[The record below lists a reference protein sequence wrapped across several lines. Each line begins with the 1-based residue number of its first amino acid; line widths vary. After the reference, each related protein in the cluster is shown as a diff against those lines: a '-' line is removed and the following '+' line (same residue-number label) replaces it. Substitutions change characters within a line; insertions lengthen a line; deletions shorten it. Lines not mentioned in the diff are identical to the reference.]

1 MHKGFPGLR
10 TCCADR
16 KNVIQECKI
25 PSTKAILNG
34 FCMQRF
40 CGRIPFSQR
49 NRYAGETV
57 MAEIEGKVGEI
68 QIWEWRQTIRPTR
81 LRKV

>member
-25 PSTKAILNG
+25 
-34 FCMQRF
+34 Q
-40 CGRIPFSQR
+40 
-49 NRYAGETV
+49 TV
-57 MAEIEGKVGEI
+57 
-68 QIWEWRQTIRPTR
+68 RT
-81 LRKV
+81 

>member
-25 PSTKAILNG
+25 PSPKAILNG
-34 FCMQRF
+34 FCM
-40 CGRIPFSQR
+40 
-49 NRYAGETV
+49 
-57 MAEIEGKVGEI
+57 
-68 QIWEWRQTIRPTR
+68 
-81 LRKV
+81 

>member
-25 PSTKAILNG
+25 PSPKAILNG
-34 FCMQRF
+34 FLLHCVIALLAERLTQSVLSYMIYFKNIIRRIDF
-40 CGRIPFSQR
+40 LGR
-49 NRYAGETV
+49 
-57 MAEIEGKVGEI
+57 
-68 QIWEWRQTIRPTR
+68 
-81 LRKV
+81 

>member
-25 PSTKAILNG
+25 PSPKAIING

-40 CGRIPFSQR
+40 SK
-49 NRYAGETV
+49 
-57 MAEIEGKVGEI
+57 AELLQYED
-68 QIWEWRQTIRPTR
+68 RM
-81 LRKV
+81 